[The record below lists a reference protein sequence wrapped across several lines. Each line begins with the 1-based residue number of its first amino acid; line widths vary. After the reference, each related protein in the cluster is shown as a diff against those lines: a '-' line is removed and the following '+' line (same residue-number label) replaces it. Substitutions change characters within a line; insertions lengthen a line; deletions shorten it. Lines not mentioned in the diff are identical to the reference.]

1 MALQL
6 PPPPPLPP
14 PAVALII
21 AAGGIYTHAS
31 VDSNTNPKANGNK
44 MSVESL
50 LYMVATI
57 AVAALLL
64 VGVRSVIH
72 WCIESRRRKASVDS
86 GNDGD
91 GSPAVGLTGPI
102 YTVNVFNYGGV
113 GGSDGVGATLR
124 SAERQMAALHS
135 MGGSDASASS
145 RLELLYELIIAG
157 NKLAMVCSWRE

>member
-72 WCIESRRRKASVDS
+72 WCISKLKKKKQSVSKQPTTMETTTAPPS
-86 GNDGD
+86 G
-91 GSPAVGLTGPI
+91 PHFTGPI
-102 YTVNVFNYGGV
+102 YTVNVFNYCGV
-113 GGSDGVGATLR
+113 GGYSDVGSYGYGYGDGDGNGGGYSYSDGDGDGECQAP
-124 SAERQMAALHS
+124 QAAWNYF
-135 MGGSDASASS
+135 MSS
-145 RLELLYELIIAG
+145 
-157 NKLAMVCSWRE
+157 

>member
-1 MALQL
+1 MALQP

-31 VDSNTNPKANGNK
+31 VDSNTNPKANGSK

-72 WCIESRRRKASVDS
+72 WCIS
-86 GNDGD
+86 
-91 GSPAVGLTGPI
+91 
-102 YTVNVFNYGGV
+102 
-113 GGSDGVGATLR
+113 
-124 SAERQMAALHS
+124 
-135 MGGSDASASS
+135 
-145 RLELLYELIIAG
+145 
-157 NKLAMVCSWRE
+157 

>member
-1 MALQL
+1 MALQP

-21 AAGGIYTHAS
+21 VAGGIYTHAS
-31 VDSNTNPKANGNK
+31 VDSNTNPKANGSK

-72 WCIESRRRKASVDS
+72 WCISKLKKKKQSVS
-86 GNDGD
+86 
-91 GSPAVGLTGPI
+91 
-102 YTVNVFNYGGV
+102 
-113 GGSDGVGATLR
+113 
-124 SAERQMAALHS
+124 
-135 MGGSDASASS
+135 
-145 RLELLYELIIAG
+145 
-157 NKLAMVCSWRE
+157 K